1 MAEAASPPPPPNW
14 QDAFDSAEIERG
26 RHLFAQ
32 ACEFVIGAARIEQLP
47 GTQVP
52 EIALAGRSNVGKSSL
67 INALTGRNRLART
80 SNAPGR
86 TRQINLF
93 SLDGR
98 LLLADLPGYGFAAA
112 PRRERRRWPRLIE
125 SYFRGRPNLRRAVLL
140 VDSRHGLKQSDR
152 SLMALLDAAGV
163 TYQVALTKIDKV
175 AGGVRPIA
183 DALGAELAA
192 HPAAYPRIAATSA
205 ADGRGIEELRAALAP
220 LAATR

>member
-1 MAEAASPPPPPNW
+1 MAEIPSPAPAPDW
-14 QDAFDSAEIERG
+14 QTAFDRVEIERG
-26 RHLFAQ
+26 RRLFAQ
-32 ACEFVIGAARIEQLP
+32 ACGFVVGAARIEQLP
-47 GTQVP
+47 ATEVP

-112 PRRERRRWPRLIE
+112 PKRERKRWPRLIE
-125 SYFRGRPNLRRAVLL
+125 SYFRGRPNLRRTVLL
-140 VDSRHGLKQSDR
+140 VDSRHGLKESDR
-152 SLMALLDAAGV
+152 SLMALLDAAAV

-175 AGGVRPIA
+175 AGGVRHLA
-183 DALGAELAA
+183 DALAAELAA

-205 ADGRGIEELRAALAP
+205 ADGRGIAELRAALAP
-220 LAATR
+220 LAAAR